1 MNFCELVKLDIRIDV
16 VVYEKEIVEMLF
28 LLIKLNFFEV

>member
-1 MNFCELVKLDIRIDV
+1 MNFYELVKLDIRIDV

>member
-28 LLIKLNFFEV
+28 LLIKLNLFEV